1 MKKRKEI
8 NWRVPVV
15 DQGKAAKSAL
25 RRRGLNNFHSMKKW
39 GWSGMW
45 GKVFKSQARVWEME
59 CLNIPCG
66 GSSLPSSGVSRSAA
80 QGLLT
85 MVASPKLLD
94 RNIKIYIVHVG
105 VTAEHN
111 NPRRE
116 ARLLQKV
123 KWTKSGGWALWL
135 QPHHDRIGEGQKI
148 TVILDPELTSLA
160 EMAQEQFGYHVGRH
174 SFG

>member
-1 MKKRKEI
+1 
-8 NWRVPVV
+8 
-15 DQGKAAKSAL
+15 
-25 RRRGLNNFHSMKKW
+25 
-39 GWSGMW
+39 
-45 GKVFKSQARVWEME
+45 ME

-94 RNIKIYIVHVG
+94 RNIKIYIVLVG

-123 KWTKSGGWALWL
+123 K
-135 QPHHDRIGEGQKI
+135 
-148 TVILDPELTSLA
+148 
-160 EMAQEQFGYHVGRH
+160 
-174 SFG
+174 